1 MNMAKKA
8 VAVMCGIMIALM
20 SFTLTDLGNAI
31 GGFPAY
37 EEEKGSEKLTI
48 SEHSNKSA
56 LILDTKYESVKSS
69 LRGSAHGSRQK
80 MDRGMTLFFVSFFIL
95 FYIVFVK
102 MHVLGLLKNDRRRR
116 FWMERFLHELISQ
129 KEKDGKKRDT
139 AAGEFF

>member
-48 SEHSNKSA
+48 SEHGNKSA
-56 LILDTKYESVKSS
+56 LILDTKYESVKSG

-80 MDRGMTLFFVSFFIL
+80 MDRGMTLFFRVL
-95 FYIVFVK
+95 FYSF
-102 MHVLGLLKNDRRRR
+102 LLCFCKNAC
-116 FWMERFLHELISQ
+116 IGVAS
-129 KEKDGKKRDT
+129 K
-139 AAGEFF
+139 

>member
-20 SFTLTDLGNAI
+20 RFTLTDLGNAI

-48 SEHSNKSA
+48 SEHGNKSA
-56 LILDTKYESVKSS
+56 LILDTKYESVKSG

-95 FYIVFVK
+95 FYFVFVK
-102 MHVLGLLKNDRRRR
+102 MHVLGLLQNDRRRR

>member
-8 VAVMCGIMIALM
+8 VAVMCGIMIVLM

-48 SEHSNKSA
+48 SQHGNKSA
-56 LILDTKYESVKSS
+56 LILDTKYEPVKSG

-80 MDRGMTLFFVSFFIL
+80 MDRGITLFSCPFLFFFTL
-95 FYIVFVK
+95 F
-102 MHVLGLLKNDRRRR
+102 L
-116 FWMERFLHELISQ
+116 
-129 KEKDGKKRDT
+129 
-139 AAGEFF
+139 

>member
-48 SEHSNKSA
+48 SEHGNKSA
-56 LILDTKYESVKSS
+56 LIFGEERPTWV
-69 LRGSAHGSRQK
+69 SARQQAE
-80 MDRGMTLFFVSFFIL
+80 DGQGHDSFFRVL
-95 FYIVFVK
+95 FYSF
-102 MHVLGLLKNDRRRR
+102 LLCFCKNAC
-116 FWMERFLHELISQ
+116 IGVAS
-129 KEKDGKKRDT
+129 K
-139 AAGEFF
+139 

>member
-48 SEHSNKSA
+48 SEHGNKSA
-56 LILDTKYESVKSS
+56 LILDTKYESV
-69 LRGSAHGSRQK
+69 SARQQAE
-80 MDRGMTLFFVSFFIL
+80 DGQGHDSFFRVL
-95 FYIVFVK
+95 FYSF
-102 MHVLGLLKNDRRRR
+102 LLCFCKNAC
-116 FWMERFLHELISQ
+116 IGVAS
-129 KEKDGKKRDT
+129 K
-139 AAGEFF
+139 